1 MPELI
6 FYEFKG
12 SIILAGRFRTG
23 SHFTFVATF
32 YLLFDKPKE
41 SFPKLP
47 TSLNDR
53 YYSEFSIKTI
63 SASSA
68 NICRNQELKD
78 DYLSAVC
85 TFECAGLRLSVK
97 FVYMSTQRCDTFESE
112 SDPER
117 CRWNNLIEMK
127 ANIHSAISPINKKD
141 IEMLKYLSKVD
152 L

>member
-23 SHFTFVATF
+23 SHFTFVTTF
-32 YLLFDKPKE
+32 YLLFH
-41 SFPKLP
+41 KLP
-47 TSLNDR
+47 TSLNER
-53 YYSEFSIKTI
+53 YYSKFSIKTI

-85 TFECAGLRLSVK
+85 TFECAGLRLSIK

-112 SDPER
+112 SDMER

-127 ANIHSAISPINKKD
+127 ANIHSALSPINKKD
-141 IEMLKYLSKVD
+141 IEILRYLSKVD